1 MSNLTPLE
9 RSLQNYSS
17 AFISI
22 LETFPMDSYTPLDL
36 SIGNTSLDDVD
47 ITNAEACQ
55 RHVESVL
62 ENNRAEVAYGGYLE
76 QRNLYNGNGH
86 FLASEDK
93 RNIHLGVDFWA
104 KAGTGVRVPIAG
116 KVHSFRN
123 NDTSGDYGPTIILEH
138 KLNGIKF
145 HTLYGHLSVESLNGL
160 FVGKEFD
167 KGQLLASLG
176 TPDINVN
183 YAPHLHFQII
193 EDIGEYK
200 GDYPG
205 VSTTKDLEFY
215 ANNCP
220 NPNFLLKVE

>member
-1 MSNLTPLE
+1 MSILTPLE

-17 AFISI
+17 AFIPI
-22 LETFPMDSYTPLDL
+22 LETFALEEYTSLDL
-36 SIGNTSLDDVD
+36 STENTSLDGVD
-47 ITNAEACQ
+47 ITNAEVCQ
-55 RHVESVL
+55 RHIDSIFRE
-62 ENNRAEVAYGGYLE
+62 NRAEVAYGGYLE

-93 RNIHLGVDFWA
+93 RNVHLGMDFWA

-116 KVHSFRN
+116 RVHSFRN
-123 NDTSGDYGPTIILEH
+123 NDTSGDYGPTIVLEHILE
-138 KLNGIKF
+138 GIKF
-145 HTLYGHLSVESLNGL
+145 HTLYGHLSVESLSGL
-160 FVGKEFD
+160 FVGKEYS
-167 KGQLLASLG
+167 KGEILASLG

-193 EDIGEYK
+193 EDMGDYK

-205 VSTTKDLEFY
+205 VSTTKELEYF

-220 NPNFLLKVE
+220 NPNFLLKVN